1 MTTRRS
7 IDPLFRRAA
16 HDVATVE
23 DDALVRAQVEQV
35 LATEC
40 NPDGTGGELPW
51 RTSFGS
57 PLHLLRHRNASDA
70 ARELARVWIRDA
82 IAKWVPRAKVTAIEI
97 DVNSEL
103 FTMRVRL
110 AGVQGVATVS
120 RTVPRK

>member
-7 IDPLFRRAA
+7 IDPLFHRAA

-51 RTSFGS
+51 RTSFGA
-57 PLHLLRHRNASDA
+57 PLDLLRHRNASDA
-70 ARELARVWIRDA
+70 TRELARVWIRDA

-97 DVNSEL
+97 DVSSEL
-103 FTMRVRL
+103 FTIRVRL
-110 AGVQGVATVS
+110 AGVQGVAIVSQTVS
-120 RTVPRK
+120 RN

>member
-1 MTTRRS
+1 VTTRRS

-16 HDVATVE
+16 QDPATVE

-51 RTSFGS
+51 RTSFGT

-70 ARELARVWIRDA
+70 TRELARVWIRDA
-82 IAKWVPRAKVTAIEI
+82 IARWVPRAKVTAIEI
-97 DVNSEL
+97 DVTSEL
-103 FTMRVRL
+103 FTIRVRL
-110 AGVQGVATVS
+110 AGSRGSTTASQTVS
-120 RTVPRK
+120 RN

>member
-7 IDPLFRRAA
+7 IDPLFRRAV
-16 HDVATVE
+16 HDVAAVE

-57 PLHLLRHRNASDA
+57 PLHLLRHRNASDVT
-70 ARELARVWIRDA
+70 RELARVWIRDA
-82 IAKWVPRAKVTAIEI
+82 ITKWVPRAKVTAIEI
-97 DVNSEL
+97 DVSSEL
-103 FTMRVRL
+103 FTIRVRL
-110 AGVQGVATVS
+110 AGAHAVAIVSQTVS
-120 RTVPRK
+120 RN